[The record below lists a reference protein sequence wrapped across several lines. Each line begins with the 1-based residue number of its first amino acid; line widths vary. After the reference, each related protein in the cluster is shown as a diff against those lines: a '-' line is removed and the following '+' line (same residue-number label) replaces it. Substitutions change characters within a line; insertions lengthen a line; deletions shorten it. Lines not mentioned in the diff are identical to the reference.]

1 MIFLLLTALAFAD
14 CKNLIDRT
22 DAEKM
27 VAGIPHG
34 KTILKCESKDC
45 VCIDGVRFEVS
56 KLNDDGT
63 FSVDREKQ
71 TAYEQA
77 KLDRSAAL
85 KAREDAVKVTHPEVY
100 DLLKEKGIVQ

>member
-1 MIFLLLTALAFAD
+1 MFFLLFSMLAVAD

-45 VCIDGVRFEVS
+45 VCIDDVRFEIS
-56 KLNDDGT
+56 KLNEDGT
-63 FSVDREKQ
+63 FSIDPFKKSTLEQEEATKATERLEK
-71 TAYEQA
+71 
-77 KLDRSAAL
+77 
-85 KAREDAVKVTHPEVY
+85 EDALRLKYPEVY
-100 DLLKEKGIVQ
+100 EFMKLRGIVE